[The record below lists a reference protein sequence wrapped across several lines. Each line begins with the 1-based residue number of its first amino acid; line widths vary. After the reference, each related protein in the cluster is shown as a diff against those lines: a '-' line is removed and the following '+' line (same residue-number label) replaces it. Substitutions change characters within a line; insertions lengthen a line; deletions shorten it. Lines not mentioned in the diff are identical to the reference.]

1 MGSLQTWPSLGRISL
16 NNTAP
21 DAACG
26 TCRANHG
33 ELPAPG
39 GVIHEDAFWRLE
51 HILAPIPMA
60 GWLVLKPR
68 RHVEALADLSGDE
81 AAQFG
86 PLVRRITRAMDAVM
100 RPAKVYLCQ
109 FSEAEHFAHIHF
121 HLIPRREDT
130 PPEQRGPAVFA
141 LLSAARAG
149 NDLAPV
155 VEAER
160 LAAAVRSRLLSQ
172 PEGEES

>member
-1 MGSLQTWPSLGRISL
+1 MGPSPSRVWSYIGSITT

-21 DAACG
+21 DASCG
-26 TCRANHG
+26 TCRANRG

-39 GVIHEDAFWRLE
+39 GVIYEDALWRLE

-60 GWLVLKPR
+60 GWLVLKPL
-68 RHVEALADLSGDE
+68 RHVESFADLSAEE
-81 AAQFG
+81 AAAFG
-86 PLVRRITRAMDAVM
+86 PLVHGITRAMDAVM

-121 HLIPRREDT
+121 HLIPRRADT
-130 PPEQRGPAVFA
+130 PPEHRGPAVFA

-149 NDLAPV
+149 SNLAPV
-155 VEAER
+155 EEAER
-160 LAAAVRSRLLSQ
+160 LAAGLRSRLAEVH
-172 PEGEES
+172 P